1 MGRRGDGVEIR
12 ENSLRVQ
19 FVLEA
24 GGKPV
29 RRTLMR
35 GSLPM
40 RPTPANI
47 KYAQRLVAEIREKI
61 RQGVFVMA
69 EFFPEDG
76 GTPTPGTSS
85 VGQRLDIWLAAQRV
99 QASTKAGYESSVRF
113 WKAAQYDPKKPLE
126 QMGEL
131 PVRQLTATMIS
142 TALATKPNLSG
153 KTINNYV
160 SVLRKALSSA
170 MDDGILTANPV
181 DGVKRAKWQKSPP
194 DPFSLPEIDAMC
206 DYARR
211 HYPPEVADMI
221 EWWAFSGP
229 RTGELFGLRWPNVHL
244 EAKLVHIAETTV
256 RGEHKDSTKTDVARD
271 VLQNSRAIAAIRR
284 QRARTLEREDGFVWV
299 DPRYDT
305 PWSDERAFRR
315 SYWTPMLGALEIRY
329 RRPYNLRHSY
339 ATMMLMAG
347 RTPAWCAGQM
357 GHSVEMFLTTYA
369 RWLAGDQDAV
379 ELAGLER
386 WLNAPGRAAGGS

>member
-1 MGRRGDGVEIR
+1 MGRRGDGVEPR
-12 ENSLRVQ
+12 ENSIRIQ
-19 FVLEA
+19 FVVNA
-24 GGKPV
+24 GEKPV

-76 GTPTPGTSS
+76 GAPTPGVTT

-142 TALATKPNLSG
+142 TVLATKPNLSG

-160 SVLRKALSSA
+160 SVLRKALASA

-229 RTGELFGLRWPNVHL
+229 RTGELFGLRWQNVHL
-244 EAKLVHIAETTV
+244 EAKLVHITETTV

-271 VLQNSRAIAAIRR
+271 VLQNSRALAAIRR
-284 QRARTLEREDGFVWV
+284 QRARTLQRDDGFVWV

-315 SYWTPMLGALEIRY
+315 SYWTPMLEALEIRY